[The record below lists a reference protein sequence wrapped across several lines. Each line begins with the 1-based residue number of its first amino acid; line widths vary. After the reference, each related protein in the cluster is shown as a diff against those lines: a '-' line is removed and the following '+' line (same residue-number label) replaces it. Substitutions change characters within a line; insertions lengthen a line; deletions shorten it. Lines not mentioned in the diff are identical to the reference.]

1 MNEIDV
7 ITNQFNESSR
17 ERKELLELVEKL
29 SEKQGVFALI
39 FLQNIIGKR

>member
-17 ERKELLELVEKL
+17 ERKELLELVEKV